1 MYKNIIISIV
11 IAIFAGCSAP
21 KPETKPNWYLVAP
34 KDFNNFY
41 ALGSGADIKS
51 AKGRALA
58 SLRENLNR
66 ELNAEFKKPNHILGE
81 VDGEVLS
88 EIFKSNEYIS
98 MKLSLKNVKV
108 QNSAVFQG
116 ETLILISISR
126 VDIFE
131 QLKKMSDIKFQNIED
146 AYKKSEKSI
155 AIKKYILL
163 KPLMQ
168 EYSKLASFA
177 AFKEY
182 SVSTYRADKEFH
194 FLKNLR
200 QEYRELRGKISF
212 YVLSDANSIA
222 FTKSIKSAIESEGL
236 KVQSTPLSED
246 SLRVIITSKTTKT
259 QNYTFNQSSN
269 LVKYSTYDIN
279 KNEVAFRQHT
289 FVGKSRKSYSE
300 GKKQSVV
307 QASSKIKKLGIF
319 DFIGLKTEK

>member
-1 MYKNIIISIV
+1 MYKNIILSIV

-21 KPETKPNWYLVAP
+21 KPDTKPNWYLVPA

-41 ALGSGADIKS
+41 AVGSGADINS
-51 AKGRALA
+51 AQSRAVV
-58 SLRENLNR
+58 SLRKNFYT
-66 ELNAEFKKPNHILGE
+66 ELNAEFKKPNNMLNE
-81 VDGEVLS
+81 VDEEVLS

-108 QNSAVFQG
+108 EKYTEFQG
-116 ETLILISISR
+116 EILVLISIPR

-131 QLKKMSDIKFQNIED
+131 QLKRMSDIKFKNVEN
-146 AYKKSEKSI
+146 AYKVSENDI
-155 AIKKYILL
+155 PIKKFIAL

-168 EYSKLASFA
+168 EYSELASFA

-182 SVSTYRADKEFH
+182 TISTYRADKEFN

-200 QEYRELRGKISF
+200 QEYKELKEKISF

-236 KVQSTPLSED
+236 RVQSAPLSED
-246 SLRVIITSKTTKT
+246 SLRLIITSETTNT
-259 QNYTFNQSSN
+259 QDYTFNQSSN
-269 LVKYSTYDIN
+269 LIKYNTYDIN

-289 FVGKSRKSYSE
+289 FIGKSRKSYSD

-307 QASSKIKKLGIF
+307 QARSKINKLGIF
-319 DFIGLKTEK
+319 DFIGLKAE